1 MELYQWRRSLFFV
14 DRVRLQAYDFSL
26 LPAPLMMT
34 RHAQTPMTNQQS
46 ESMNLEAEV
55 KLLADR
61 AEELIKTLKRLQAD
75 NHQLRLQQDQLSAEK
90 VELQDRNRQ
99 AKQRIDLIVE
109 RLRTLESD

>member
-1 MELYQWRRSLFFV
+1 M
-14 DRVRLQAYDFSL
+14 
-26 LPAPLMMT
+26 
-34 RHAQTPMTNQQS
+34 
-46 ESMNLEAEV
+46 

-61 AEELIKTLKRLQAD
+61 AEELIKILKRLQAD

-90 VELQDRNRQ
+90 VDLQDRNRQ

>member
-1 MELYQWRRSLFFV
+1 MPRH
-14 DRVRLQAYDFSL
+14 LQ
-26 LPAPLMMT
+26 T
-34 RHAQTPMTNQQS
+34 QMTNQQS
-46 ESMNLEAEV
+46 EPMDLETEV

>member
-1 MELYQWRRSLFFV
+1 
-14 DRVRLQAYDFSL
+14 
-26 LPAPLMMT
+26 MMT
-34 RHAQTPMTNQQS
+34 RHLQTPMTNQQS
-46 ESMNLEAEV
+46 ESMNLETEV

-61 AEELIKTLKRLQAD
+61 AEELIKILKRLQAD

-90 VELQDRNRQ
+90 VELQDRNHQ

>member
-1 MELYQWRRSLFFV
+1 
-14 DRVRLQAYDFSL
+14 
-26 LPAPLMMT
+26 
-34 RHAQTPMTNQQS
+34 MTNQQS
-46 ESMNLEAEV
+46 ESMKLEAEV

-75 NHQLRLQQDQLSAEK
+75 NHQLRLHQDQLSAEK

-109 RLRTLESD
+109 RLRMLESD

>member
-1 MELYQWRRSLFFV
+1 
-14 DRVRLQAYDFSL
+14 
-26 LPAPLMMT
+26 MMI
-34 RHAQTPMTNQQS
+34 RHMQTLMTNQQS
-46 ESMNLEAEV
+46 ESINLEREV

-75 NHQLRLQQDQLSAEK
+75 NHQLRLQHDQLAAEK
-90 VELQDRNRQ
+90 VELQERNRQ

>member
-1 MELYQWRRSLFFV
+1 
-14 DRVRLQAYDFSL
+14 
-26 LPAPLMMT
+26 
-34 RHAQTPMTNQQS
+34 MTNQQS
-46 ESMNLEAEV
+46 ESMNLEVEV
-55 KLLADR
+55 NLLADR

-75 NHQLRLQQDQLSAEK
+75 NLQLRLQQDQLSAEK